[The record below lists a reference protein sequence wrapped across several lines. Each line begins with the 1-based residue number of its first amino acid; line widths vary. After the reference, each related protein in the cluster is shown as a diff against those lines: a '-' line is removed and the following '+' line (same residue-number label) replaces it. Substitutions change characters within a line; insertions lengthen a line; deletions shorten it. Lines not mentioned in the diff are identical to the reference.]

1 MTIETTIA
9 FTLAIIILAVTPGP
23 GVFASVAQALSAG
36 FRSSWNVIAG
46 IIVGDILFLMLAIF
60 GLSAVAQILGEF
72 FFVVRLI
79 GGVYLIWLGYKMWTT
94 KPLSFSANRNA
105 NKRNGWQR
113 FLGGLFITL
122 GNPKVILF
130 YVGFLPTFIDLRQL
144 DHADIFVVASAV
156 TIVLAGVMGVYA
168 FMAGRARQFFTSQRA
183 SRNLNR
189 SAGTVMIGTGLV
201 IATKS

>member
-9 FTLAIIILAVTPGP
+9 FTLAMLILAATPGP

-46 IIVGDILFLMLAIF
+46 IIAGDILFLMLAVF
-60 GLSAVAQILGEF
+60 GLSAAAQVLGEF
-72 FFVVRLI
+72 FFIIRLA
-79 GGVYLIWLGYKMWTT
+79 GGVYLIWLGYKMWTAQ
-94 KPLSFSANRNA
+94 PLSFSANHNA
-105 NKRNGWQR
+105 SIRNGWQR

-130 YVGFLPTFIDLRQL
+130 YVGFLPTFMDLNHL
-144 DHADIFVVASAV
+144 NSMDILIISGVV
-156 TIVLAGVMGVYA
+156 TFVLAGVMGVYA
-168 FMAGRARQFFTSQRA
+168 YMAGRARKLFSSKRA
-183 SRNLNR
+183 ARNLNR